1 MKKILFCIAL
11 LAGIGSFVCAAQWQV
26 SPAQMAELPNN
37 MYFKAMKKEMSRSL
51 KKLRQPGSP
60 KPFYIAYK
68 LENLQLYPTV
78 EALLGASLASQRR
91 DSILSA
97 YVWVDVGTA
106 KQNNRGYVH
115 DSYYAQNAYRARRAI
130 EVPKD
135 YEGIRQHLWQLTD
148 QAYVFASEV
157 YEQKQA
163 YLRTKATDQK
173 ADLPDFVPHKQS
185 SYVEEIETLPNF
197 SKKTLTDWVRE
208 FSARGQKY
216 PFLEQFYVALTPIV
230 QEVYYLNSL
239 GGFYQVSFPSVH
251 VQWKAKLRNKAG
263 FKQNRTQE
271 FWMEWGENIGSEEHD
286 FLSAK
291 TDEFLA
297 DLETSYDAVE
307 TQNYLGPVLLAPQ
320 AAGPF
325 LHEVFVKNIQNLKA
339 LLPEKAETVE
349 KNGIFGDKLDQR
361 VISPVIDLYDRPEW
375 DDYEGWP
382 LGGFMPVDDEGVVAE
397 PLQLTDHGKL
407 VALPRTSR
415 PLEKGAQSNGHAR
428 LTPYSFPRERLTNL
442 FAKAQDPKT
451 WEELQ
456 AELIQKCK
464 ELKLDYGYILY
475 DFPTGDD
482 RTVAFA
488 QRLYVD
494 GTTEPVYGLQVND
507 LTARALRDIRA
518 AGDSPFVTQTT
529 TGLFKEVLPA
539 QSVITPA
546 LLLEELDLGPDNK
559 KADKAPFVK
568 KP

>member
-1 MKKILFCIAL
+1 MKKL
-11 LAGIGSFVCAAQWQV
+11 LCVAFLLGFISPLYAAQWQV

-37 MYFKAMKKEMSRSL
+37 VYFKAMRKEMDRSL
-51 KKLRQPGSP
+51 QKLHQPGSP

-78 EALLGASLASQRR
+78 EASLGALLASQQR

-106 KQNNRGYVH
+106 KQNNMGYVH
-115 DSYYAQNAYRARRAI
+115 NSYYAQHAYRPRRAI
-130 EVPKD
+130 EVPKS

-173 ADLPDFVPHKQS
+173 TDLPDFVPHAQS
-185 SYVEEIETLPNF
+185 SYVEEMQTLPKF
-197 SKKTLTDWVRE
+197 SEKMLTNWVRE

-216 PFLEQFYVALTPIV
+216 PFLEQFYVALTPLV

-263 FKQNRTQE
+263 FKQTRMQE
-271 FWMEWGENIGSEEHD
+271 FWMAWAENSGQEEYD

-291 TDEFLA
+291 ADEFLA
-297 DLETSYDAVE
+297 DLETSYEAVE
-307 TQNYLGPVLLAPQ
+307 PQNYLGPVLLAPQ

-325 LHEVFVKNIQNLKA
+325 LKEVFVKNIQNLKA
-339 LLPEKAETVE
+339 LLPEKAETME
-349 KNGIFGDKLDQR
+349 KAGTLAEKLNQR
-361 VISPVIDLYDRPEW
+361 VISPILDLYDQPEW
-375 DDYEGWP
+375 DYYEGWP
-382 LGGFMPVDDEGVVAE
+382 LGGFMPVDDEGVAAE

-415 PLEKGAQSNGHAR
+415 PLEKGADSNGHAR

-442 FAKAQDPKT
+442 FAQAQDPKT

-464 ELKLDYGYILY
+464 ELELDYGYILY

-482 RTVAFA
+482 RTIAFA

-529 TGLFKEVLPA
+529 TGLFREVLPS
-539 QSVITPA
+539 QSVISPA

>member
-1 MKKILFCIAL
+1 MKKIFCVAL
-11 LAGIGSFVCAAQWQV
+11 LLGVVSSLYAAQWQV
-26 SPAQMAELPNN
+26 SPAEMAELPNN
-37 MYFKAMKKEMSRSL
+37 IYFKAMKKEMDRSL

-78 EALLGASLASQRR
+78 EASLGAALASQQR
-91 DSILSA
+91 DAILSA
-97 YVWVDVGTA
+97 YVWVNVGTA
-106 KQNNRGYVH
+106 KQNEIGYVH

-130 EVPKD
+130 EVAKN
-135 YEGIRQHLWQLTD
+135 YEGIRQSLWQLTD

-163 YLRTKATDQK
+163 YLRTKAMDQK
-173 ADLPDFVPHKQS
+173 TALPDFVPHAQS
-185 SYVEEIETLPNF
+185 SYVEEIQTLPKF
-197 SKKTLTDWVRE
+197 SEKILADWVRE

-216 PFLEQFYVALTPIV
+216 PFLEQFYVALTPLV

-263 FKQNRTQE
+263 FKQNRTKE
-271 FWMEWGENIGSEEHD
+271 FWLVWGENIGQDEYS
-286 FLSAK
+286 FLSER

-297 DLETSYDAVE
+297 DLETSYNAVE
-307 TQNYLGPVLLAPQ
+307 AQNYLGPVLLASQ

-325 LHEVFVKNIQNLKA
+325 LHEVFVKNIQNLKT

-349 KNGIFGDKLDQR
+349 KNGTLGDKLDQR
-361 VISPVIDLYDRPEW
+361 VISPVLDLYDQPQW
-375 DDYEGWP
+375 DNYEGWP
-382 LGGFMPVDDEGVVAE
+382 LGGFMPVDDEGVAAE
-397 PLQLTDHGKL
+397 SLQLTDHGKL
-407 VALPRTSR
+407 VALPYTSR
-415 PLEKGAQSNGHAR
+415 PLEKGTVSNGHAR

-442 FAKAQDPKT
+442 FAQAQDPKT

-464 ELKLDYGYILY
+464 ELELDYGYILY

-482 RTVAFA
+482 RTIAFA

-494 GTTEPVYGLQVND
+494 GTIEPVYGLQVND
-507 LTARALRDIRA
+507 LTPRALRDIRA
-518 AGDSPFVTQTT
+518 AGDNPFVTQTT
-529 TGLFKEVLPA
+529 TGLFKEVLPS